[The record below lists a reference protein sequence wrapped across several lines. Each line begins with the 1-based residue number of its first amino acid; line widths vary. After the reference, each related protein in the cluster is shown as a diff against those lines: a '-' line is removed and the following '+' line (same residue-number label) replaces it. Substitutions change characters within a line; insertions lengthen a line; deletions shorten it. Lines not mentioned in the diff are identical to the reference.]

1 MFMKIAFTI
10 CTNNFLSLARV
21 AAKSFLQHHKGYEFY
36 LGIIDPIDP
45 KIQQWYDGFKVLT
58 CDEIGVTDL
67 EAMARKYNVSEFSCT
82 MKSYFARYFL
92 KEYDSVSE
100 ILYLDADLYFYAPLA
115 EIERLHYD
123 YDILLTPHLIK
134 PMVFDGKQPD
144 EVAYLSTG
152 TYNGGFF
159 SIKVTE
165 NSRRF
170 IEWWCDRMRD
180 YCFYSLERG
189 LFVDQKW
196 LNLVPVFFDKVFIV
210 KQAGYNVSYWNLHE
224 RSIELK
230 QGQYLVNGEDTLRF
244 FHFSSMNLKETILF
258 YKHQNRFTE
267 DSLTTVKDLF
277 LQYRHTAYQEG
288 YEQTSASP
296 SYYEQVFKT
305 HETAT
310 LRKSIKGRLILWL
323 KKHVTEKRRKMLKK
337 RVIDM
342 LGS

>member
-1 MFMKIAFTI
+1 MKIAFTI
-10 CTNNFLSLARV
+10 CTNSFLSLARA
-21 AAKSFLQHHKGYEFY
+21 AAKSFLRYHKDYEFY
-36 LGIIDPIDP
+36 IGVIDPVDP
-45 KIQQWYDGFKVLT
+45 RIQLWYDGFKIVK
-58 CDEIGVTDL
+58 CDEIGIPDL
-67 EAMARKYNVSEFSCT
+67 EEMAKKYNISELSCAL
-82 MKSYFARYFL
+82 KSFFTRYFIR
-92 KEYDSVSE
+92 ENPSVSE
-100 ILYLDADLYFYAPLA
+100 ILYLDADLYFYAALSEVEA
-115 EIERLHYD
+115 LHRD

-170 IEWWCDRMRD
+170 IDWWCERMRN
-180 YCFYSLERG
+180 YCFYSLDKG

-210 KQAGYNVSYWNLHE
+210 KLFGYNVSYWNLHE

-230 QGQYLVNGEDTLRF
+230 AGQYLVNLDDKLRF
-244 FHFSSMNLKETILF
+244 FHFSSINLKDSILF
-258 YKHQNRFTE
+258 YKQQDRFTDE
-267 DSLTTVKDLF
+267 TLPIVKDLF
-277 LQYRHTAYQEG
+277 LQYRKEVYLEG
-288 YEQTSASP
+288 YEQTSVSP
-296 SYYEQVFKT
+296 SFYARVFKR

-310 LRKSIKGRLILWL
+310 LKKTIKGRLKLWIKNNL
-323 KKHVTEKRRKMLKK
+323 SEKRKMQLKQRFK
-337 RVIDM
+337 GI